1 MNRTPTTFVLLFM
14 ATSLLPGCGQTEP
27 SDPSPAP
34 TPADTF
40 AGLNSA
46 SDSVVINGT
55 NRTQKY
61 EASAAKDRAFD
72 ARNASFLI
80 SETTHGIITMEGD
93 ASQTGMY
100 WAGGYVSGDKP
111 WNASWDDWKYDPQTR
126 NSTVINNKAYSAT
139 VTGMHFFNVHDGPRS
154 NSAFDWTVQHVW
166 GEYNRDDCV
175 ENDGLHSGKVLD
187 SLFDGCYTGISTR
200 PSSSNTSADGRWE
213 VVTLDGVLLRLEASP
228 YPYNYETKPGIIDE
242 NGDPWDGMGIPYGHG
257 NLFKYDKNDLDRNVH
272 FVIKNSVFLL
282 SHENVP
288 AEKLSFPPEEL
299 IDEFS
304 NVTVIWLGSGSFPG
318 DLPTSKFPNGV
329 TVLTGQAG
337 LDFWKEKVTDWH
349 QRHPDVDPARKPAD
363 PGSIVFPRIF

>member
-1 MNRTPTTFVLLFM
+1 M
-14 ATSLLPGCGQTEP
+14 
-27 SDPSPAP
+27 
-34 TPADTF
+34 
-40 AGLNSA
+40 
-46 SDSVVINGT
+46 
-55 NRTQKY
+55 
-61 EASAAKDRAFD
+61 
-72 ARNASFLI
+72 
-80 SETTHGIITMEGD
+80 
-93 ASQTGMY
+93 
-100 WAGGYVSGDKP
+100 
-111 WNASWDDWKYDPQTR
+111 
-126 NSTVINNKAYSAT
+126 
-139 VTGMHFFNVHDGPRS
+139 
-154 NSAFDWTVQHVW
+154 
-166 GEYNRDDCV
+166 
-175 ENDGLHSGKVLD
+175 
-187 SLFDGCYTGISTR
+187 
-200 PSSSNTSADGRWE
+200 
-213 VVTLDGVLLRLEASP
+213 TLDGVLLRLEASP

-282 SHENVP
+282 PHENVP

-299 IDEFS
+299 IDELS